1 MNAILT
7 VPRNLMKNVISG
19 VFNKTNTSMP
29 LQSFTKATKQAYK
42 AECVVNFN
50 FIKHTAYNNMS
61 RSDNNV
67 ELLIT
72 LVKNNQQCLQGFRVE
87 IVNHFIIIST
97 LWIHSEDTGW
107 IFNLKSCWGLRQAPL
122 CKRKM
127 FFHGFRRVMLWY
139 CRYVMEWFVVS
150 MPLIEGIRPDVG
162 AKQGLHFSPT
172 LKHYTYFFHLQ

>member
-1 MNAILT
+1 
-7 VPRNLMKNVISG
+7 
-19 VFNKTNTSMP
+19 
-29 LQSFTKATKQAYK
+29 
-42 AECVVNFN
+42 
-50 FIKHTAYNNMS
+50 MS

-172 LKHYTYFFHLQ
+172 LKHYRYILFPPSVVSDCGSDSDCLTRNNISVNSVLEGWNIRVDCSVVHSLLINSKFTSE